1 MVYKTSLLIL
11 VKGFFFMFKTK
22 ERRYEK
28 ERQKQLF
35 HLTQIAE
42 AYLKARGVYPPEYD
56 DFLKV
61 AGQKEV
67 DVFYQTM
74 HLVEK
79 GALKWDY
86 GFIWS
91 YLQNTKEWV
100 FAFADLAESR

>member
-1 MVYKTSLLIL
+1 
-11 VKGFFFMFKTK
+11 MFKTK
-22 ERRYEK
+22 QSRHER

-42 AYLKARGVYPPEYD
+42 AYLKARGVYPSEYD
-56 DFLKV
+56 DFLEV

-79 GALKWDY
+79 GATKWGYD
-86 GFIWS
+86 
-91 YLQNTKEWV
+91 
-100 FAFADLAESR
+100 FAWYYDQKTNAWAFTFADIEERP

>member
-1 MVYKTSLLIL
+1 
-11 VKGFFFMFKTK
+11 MFKTK
-22 ERRYEK
+22 QSRYER

-56 DFLKV
+56 GFLEV

-79 GALKWDY
+79 AATGY
-86 GFIWS
+86 GYKFDW
-91 YLQNTKEWV
+91 YYGQNTNEW
-100 FAFADLAESR
+100 AFTFTDMSEVKGNG